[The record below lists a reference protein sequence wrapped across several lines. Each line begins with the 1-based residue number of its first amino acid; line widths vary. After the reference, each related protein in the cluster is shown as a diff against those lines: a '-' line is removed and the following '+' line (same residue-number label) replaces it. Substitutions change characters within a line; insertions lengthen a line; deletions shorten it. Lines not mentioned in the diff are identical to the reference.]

1 MKRKAQSALEYMMT
15 YGWAI
20 LVIVIVAAV
29 LYSMGIFSPA
39 SSTGTTAT
47 GFNPFTVAAQ
57 VCTAHGMAISFILG
71 GLQGGATSASVA
83 SVTVN
88 SVSGAGGST
97 GTPTLTETL
106 PLSVTSGTAF
116 TVNMTSV
123 TCSTSGIHYSIGLSL
138 GYSYSAGS
146 LGTITGTAT
155 GTVSGS
161 SS

>member
-88 SVSGAGGST
+88 SVSGASGST
-97 GTPTLTETL
+97 GTPTLAGTL
-106 PLSVTSGTAF
+106 SSVTSGTAF